1 MPGARASRIFGE
13 IVESLQY
20 RFLCHLFRVRKVM
33 EHAHRSKVNSALP
46 EAESIYETSSRNSR
60 RSLSE

>member
-33 EHAHRSKVNSALP
+33 EHAHRSKVNSVA
-46 EAESIYETSSRNSR
+46 
-60 RSLSE
+60 